1 MKARLHLLK
10 YLVSVLSRS
19 GCAAAVCVNVSLSKR
34 HVCSFVTSKSL
45 LLLAELF
52 CEKHHSWKL
61 SEINA
66 RSPVTYDDSV
76 IIFERSNDVVG
87 LERLNIVPSNLLRGG
102 ADGEWP
108 LRETSAAIRLI
119 SAVI

>member
-10 YLVSVLSRS
+10 DLVSVLSRS
-19 GCAAAVCVNVSLSKR
+19 GCAVTVCVFNVSLSKR
-34 HVCSFVTSKSL
+34 HVCSFVTSMSL

-66 RSPVTYDDSV
+66 RLSPIT
-76 IIFERSNDVVG
+76 I
-87 LERLNIVPSNLLRGG
+87 P
-102 ADGEWP
+102 
-108 LRETSAAIRLI
+108 
-119 SAVI
+119 